1 MSATTATTA
10 APGKILPVRPAYTLT
25 TPAMLFCKIASNS
38 LGFRLS
44 RCRETRPCFFSR
56 QKFEACVIRLYDP
69 QAEQILKIARNSP
82 SNRRMVIYG
91 IARNTQESLR
101 YSSYGINA
109 VMNEPLD
116 RQSVLKVVRATHLLV
131 IHELRRY
138 VRVPVMTEA
147 DIDTGSGHQHA
158 VTLEVSSG
166 GMSVRCPGPLPASD
180 RQSFRHL
187 PRHGKVSSRAYVCGP
202 GPRRRYTGCVSILPT
217 SVGSKYGAGS
227 TNTWKSCNLKL
238 LPTYHLWKR
247 VFFKCTP

>member
-10 APGKILPVRPAYTLT
+10 APGKIFARAASVHIDNACNAFLQDCFKQFGIQIVALPGDPAL
-25 TPAMLFCKIASNS
+25 L
-38 LGFRLS
+38 
-44 RCRETRPCFFSR
+44 FSR

-91 IARNTQESLR
+91 IARNAQESLR

-180 RQSFRHL
+180 AI
-187 PRHGKVSSRAYVCGP
+187 KVSATFPGMEQVSLRAYVCWSRPSEKVYGLRFDP
-202 GPRRRYTGCVSILPT
+202 TDERR
-217 SVGSKYGAGS
+217 
-227 TNTWKSCNLKL
+227 
-238 LPTYHLWKR
+238 
-247 VFFKCTP
+247 FKIRSWIDQYLEIV